1 MVLGALPYA
10 VERGRRVGAVVGILI
25 FSSVDPLGVGI
36 RNANI
41 VVFGAVVGANE
52 KRQKA
57 ARIAAR
63 LIVYFLCCGCIV
75 VVIFNVFKSK
85 FVIFVSV

>member
-1 MVLGALPYA
+1 MLYPEWWNVGSVLVARWLY
-10 VERGRRVGAVVGILI
+10 VGILI

-36 RNANI
+36 RNADI
-41 VVFGAVVGANE
+41 VVFGAVVGGYE

-63 LIVYFLCCGCIV
+63 LIVYFLCCGCD
-75 VVIFNVFKSK
+75 F
-85 FVIFVSV
+85 